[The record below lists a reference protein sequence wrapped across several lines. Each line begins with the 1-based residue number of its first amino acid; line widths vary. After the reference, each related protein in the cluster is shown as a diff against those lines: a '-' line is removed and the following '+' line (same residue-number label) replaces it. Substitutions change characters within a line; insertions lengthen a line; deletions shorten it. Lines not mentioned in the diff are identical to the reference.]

1 MRVLVLGGEGML
13 GHQVCRRL
21 GDRFEVWASYRDDP
35 KEWVKY
41 GNVDLVRALG
51 GVDASDFAAVTSV
64 VERVQPDAV
73 INCIGIVKQRDEAKM
88 AVPTIQV
95 NSLFPHLLADLCEES
110 AARLIHVSTD
120 CVFSGERGSYTED
133 DIPGPLDLYGRSK
146 ALGEVD
152 RSGCLTLRTSIIGWE
167 VMGNAS
173 LLAWFAAQRNRTIKG
188 YRRVIYSGLS
198 TAALADVM
206 AYILEEQPHLSGLYH
221 AASQPLSKYE
231 LLTRLRDALGWTDVQ
246 VEPDDDECSD
256 RSLSAARFV
265 AAAKWQPPT
274 WDEMIAE
281 LAAEWPTYRG
291 WKGLS

>member
-1 MRVLVLGGEGML
+1 ML

-21 GDRFEVWASYRDDP
+21 GERFEVWATYREDP
-35 KEWVKY
+35 QSWVQY
-41 GNVDLVRALG
+41 GDVDLARALG
-51 GVDASDFAAVTSV
+51 GVDASHFATVTSGI
-64 VERVQPDAV
+64 ERIQPDAV

-88 AVPTIQV
+88 AVPTIRV
-95 NSLFPHLLADLCEES
+95 NSLFPHLLADLCAS
-110 AARLIHVSTD
+110 MDARLIHVSTD

-133 DIPGPLDLYGRSK
+133 DVPDPLDLYGRSK

-206 AYILEEQPHLSGLYH
+206 AYVLEEQPGLSGLYH
-221 AASQPLSKYE
+221 VASQPLSKHE
-231 LLTRLRDALGWTDVQ
+231 LLT
-246 VEPDDDECSD
+246 
-256 RSLSAARFV
+256 
-265 AAAKWQPPT
+265 
-274 WDEMIAE
+274 
-281 LAAEWPTYRG
+281 
-291 WKGLS
+291 